1 MTNRGRHMKTSPLNT
16 LVTAALAAAVLLAT
30 AWYVPA
36 VAQPSVASTQ
46 SSVERGVT
54 VKVTPRKLAGPEW
67 EFAIVLDTHAEDLK
81 DDLQQTAV
89 LVVDG
94 REVRPSQWQGPG
106 AGGHHREGVLR
117 FAMAVENPT
126 KVELRIQRAGETA
139 PRVFSWEGA
148 ALR

>member
-1 MTNRGRHMKTSPLNT
+1 
-16 LVTAALAAAVLLAT
+16 
-30 AWYVPA
+30 VPA

-54 VKVTPRKLAGPEW
+54 VKVTPKRLAGPEW

-106 AGGHHREGVLR
+106 AGGHHREGLLR
-117 FAMAVENPT
+117 FSMAVENPT
-126 KVELRIQRAGETA
+126 KVELRIHRSGEA
-139 PRVFSWEGA
+139 AARVFSWEGA

>member
-1 MTNRGRHMKTSPLNT
+1 MVNRGRHVKTSPMNT
-16 LVTAALAAAVLLAT
+16 LAAAALAVAVLT
-30 AWYVPA
+30 AAAWHVPA
-36 VAQPSVASTQ
+36 GAQPSVAGTQ

-54 VKVTPRKLAGPEW
+54 VKVTPKKLAGPEW

-81 DDLQQTAV
+81 DDLQQTAL

-117 FAMAVENPT
+117 FAMAVANPT
-126 KVELRIQRAGETA
+126 KVELRIQRAGELSA
-139 PRVFSWEGA
+139 RVFTWEGA